1 MIIFKSNVACIEQI
15 NTCFIKSDNTKDI
28 APKFFFNQQQ
38 QALKQIM
45 IHQIRSQDDFVYFT

>member
-28 APKFFFNQQQ
+28 APKFFFQSTTTGTQTNNDPANQ
-38 QALKQIM
+38 KS
-45 IHQIRSQDDFVYFT
+45 R